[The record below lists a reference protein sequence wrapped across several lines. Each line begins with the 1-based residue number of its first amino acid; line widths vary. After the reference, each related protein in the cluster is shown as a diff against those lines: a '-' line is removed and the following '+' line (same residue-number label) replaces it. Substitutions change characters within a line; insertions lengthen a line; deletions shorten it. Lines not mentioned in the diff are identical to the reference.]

1 MKWVALS
8 DLHISS
14 APGQFQAHQ
23 ALGAFLTQVA
33 HTPGLSGVVLAGD
46 VLDFLE
52 FESHH
57 EIVPKRA
64 AQRLDDILSAPSN
77 RPIVQGLEAVLENGR
92 VVVLPGNHD
101 VELDL
106 PAVQDTMRDLLGA
119 GDRLHFEPGGQAFQ
133 VTSDHGK
140 AWFTHGNKYDV
151 WNDVDYTALREGA
164 YKDPERPQTL
174 CPGSRLVL
182 ELMNQ
187 FKGDYPWIDR
197 VSHLPT
203 TVALLWYFE
212 KGSQRIKQA
221 LRRSTGLGPDLL
233 LQSLRRLRRGGMLAK
248 APAPHDD
255 LADQLVRAL
264 CPDTPQALRQE
275 QWFWMESVVTDP
287 IGATSPGKLAAG
299 GGDRYWLAALRR
311 LLQASMPAR
320 LAQED
325 PSHEDPIE
333 DTLHKRAPHDASVVV
348 MGHTHVEKDRPLG
361 DRRYLNLGCWGEQL
375 DIPPFVDDE
384 DLQRWLASLRANQV
398 PSTRRPTFLTLE
410 DADGLTATLAHAD
423 A

>member
-1 MKWVALS
+1 MNWIALS

-23 ALGAFLTQVA
+23 ALGTFLGRVA
-33 HTPGLSGVVLAGD
+33 HTPALSGVVLAGD

-57 EIVPKRA
+57 EIVPKKA
-64 AQRLDDILSAPSN
+64 SQRLDDILSATPN
-77 RPIVQGLEAVLENGR
+77 KPIVEGLKAVLEVGR

-106 PAVQDTMRDLLGA
+106 PAVQETMRDLLDA
-119 GDRLHFEPGGQAFQ
+119 DERLQFEPGGQAFQ
-133 VTSDHGK
+133 VTTEHGK
-140 AWFTHGNKYDV
+140 AWFTHGNKFDV
-151 WNDVDYTALREGA
+151 WNDIDYAAFREGA
-164 YKDPERPQTL
+164 TRDPERPQKL

-203 TVALLWYFE
+203 AVALLWYFE
-212 KGSQRIKQA
+212 KGSDRVKQA

-233 LQSLRRLRRGGMLAK
+233 LQSLRRLRRGGMLAA
-248 APAPHDD
+248 APAPHDV
-255 LADQLVRAL
+255 LADHLLRAF
-264 CPDTPQALRQE
+264 CPDAPQALRQE
-275 QWFWMESVVTDP
+275 QWFWMESVVTEG
-287 IGATSPGKLAAG
+287 IGAASPGKLAAG
-299 GGDRYWLAALRR
+299 GGERYWLAVLRH
-311 LLQASMPAR
+311 LLEASTPAR
-320 LAQED
+320 VEHED

-333 DTLHKRAPHDASVVV
+333 HTLKKRVPHDASVVV

-361 DRRYLNLGCWGEQL
+361 DGRYLNLGCWGEQL
-375 DIPPFVDDE
+375 DIPPFAHDE
-384 DLQRWLASLRANQV
+384 DLQRWLTALRANEV

-410 DADGLTATLAHAD
+410 DADGLSATLAHAD